1 MTTHIHDIP
10 TWLLIGF
17 TAVRVAVYAGAVIA
31 SLLDKP
37 LTQEEKD
44 RLIYRS

>member
-1 MTTHIHDIP
+1 MLNKLVFI
-10 TWLLIGF
+10 W
-17 TAVRVAVYAGAVIA
+17 YAGQGVLTLACAVGV
-31 SLLDKP
+31 LVQLVREPK